1 MKDEAVKTS
10 TDEKMKTLDEPT
22 LQVQDW
28 LTSWFVA
35 RSKIS
40 REALNMA
47 ATALRKTDYFDAGWL
62 TSMEVVEFVTEIEQ
76 NFAMQF
82 SDRDLQD
89 SRFVTITGL
98 AELIVARSAGA
109 RESC

>member
-1 MKDEAVKTS
+1 MRTAE
-10 TDEKMKTLDEPT
+10 EFR

-35 RSKIS
+35 RSKIG
-40 REALNMA
+40 REAVEIA
-47 ATALRKTDYFDAGWL
+47 AIALHRTDYFDAGWL
-62 TSMEVVEFVTEIEQ
+62 TSMEVVEFVTEIEEQ
-76 NFAMQF
+76 FAMQF

-89 SRFVTITGL
+89 PRFVTINGL
-98 AELIVARSAGA
+98 AELIVLRSAEM

>member
-1 MKDEAVKTS
+1 MKTIDEAR
-10 TDEKMKTLDEPT
+10 

-35 RSKIS
+35 RSKIG
-40 REALNMA
+40 REAVEMA
-47 ATALRKTDYFDAGWL
+47 ASALRKTDYFDAGWL

-76 NFAMQF
+76 QFAMQF

-89 SRFVTITGL
+89 SRFVTIAGL
-98 AELIVARSAGA
+98 AELIVARSPEA